1 MLCLGVATNLQV
13 QSSPVVIVT
22 DAEMLA
28 NIQRAL
34 RDVLTTGQAYTIVGS
49 RSFTLANI
57 ADLQKLEQLYR
68 RRVLT
73 AAGFDGK
80 NQADHD
86 NGEDD
91 YATEGL
97 Q

>member
-1 MLCLGVATNLQV
+1 MATNLQIDT
-13 QSSPVVIVT
+13 QPAVIAD
-22 DAEMLA
+22 DASMLA
-28 NIQRAL
+28 IVQRAL

-57 ADLQKLEQLYR
+57 AELQKLEQLYR

-73 AAGFDGK
+73 AAGASGR

-86 NGEDD
+86 DSDESTGDPPV
-91 YATEGL
+91 
-97 Q
+97 